1 MQLILLAS
9 GLGSRLGKYTSKVP
23 KGAVLLNKKPLIMHN
38 LEFYKKFKKRI
49 AVIGYKKHI
58 IKEILI
64 KENFTFVEN
73 KKFTSTNMVESMF
86 ACHKLINDDVVIC
99 YSDIIFNKK
108 IFNNLNTK
116 ENIMPININWLE
128 LWKKRM
134 RYKEIKD
141 DAEDIKLKKNM
152 LISIGN
158 KIKNK
163 FPKFQFMGLI
173 KLTKDDYNKLK
184 DFYIININN
193 KKIDLTTF
201 LNEAIK
207 NNIIDIKISKTSKY
221 WYEVDTI
228 KDLQVIKTLIK

>member
-1 MQLILLAS
+1 
-9 GLGSRLGKYTSKVP
+9 
-23 KGAVLLNKKPLIMHN
+23 MHN
-38 LEFYKKFKKRI
+38 IEFYKKFSKRV

-58 IKEILI
+58 IKKILK

-73 KKFTSTNMVESMF
+73 KNFTSTNMVESMF
-86 ACHKLINDDVVIC
+86 TCHKLIDDDVVIC
-99 YSDIIFNKK
+99 YSDIIFNKT

-116 ENIMPININWLE
+116 DNIIPININWLE

-134 RYKEIKD
+134 NYKEIKD

-158 KIKNK
+158 KINNK

-173 KLTKDDYNKLK
+173 KLTQDDYFKLK
-184 DFYIININN
+184 DFYIINIKN

-207 NNIIDIKISKTSKY
+207 NNIVNIKISKTSKY
-221 WYEVDTI
+221 WYEIDTI
-228 KDLQVIKTLIK
+228 KDLKVIKSLIN

>member
-9 GLGSRLGKYTSKVP
+9 GLGSRLGKYTSQVP
-23 KGAVLLNKKPLIMHN
+23 KGAVKLNKKTLIMHN
-38 LEFYKKFKKRI
+38 IEFYKKFSKRV

-58 IKEILI
+58 IKKILK

-73 KKFTSTNMVESMF
+73 KNFTSTNMVESMF
-86 ACHKLINDDVVIC
+86 TCHKLIDDDVVIC
-99 YSDIIFNKK
+99 YSDIIFNKT

-116 ENIMPININWLE
+116 DNIIPININWLE

-134 RYKEIKD
+134 NYKEIKD

-158 KIKNK
+158 KINNK

-173 KLTKDDYNKLK
+173 KLTQDDYFKLK
-184 DFYIININN
+184 DFYIINIKN

-207 NNIIDIKISKTSKY
+207 NNIVNIKISKTSKY
-221 WYEVDTI
+221 WYEIDTI
-228 KDLQVIKTLIK
+228 KDLKVIKSLIN